1 MKKILIVDDSMYM
14 RNMLR
19 DILPDQY
26 GVVEADSGAT
36 AIATYD
42 KEQPDMVFLDIV
54 MPEGDTE
61 GMSVLGKI
69 KKKNPKAPV
78 VMITAVGQ
86 EAIINQCKKLGAE
99 DYILKP
105 FDDKQVVDT
114 VAKYLA

>member
-1 MKKILIVDDSMYM
+1 MKKIMIVDDSMYM

-19 DILPDQY
+19 DILPEQY
-26 GVVEADSGAT
+26 GVVEADSGSS

-42 KEQPDMVFLDIV
+42 REQPDLVFLDIV

-61 GMSVLGKI
+61 GMTVLDKI
-69 KKKNPKAPV
+69 KKKNPKAKV
-78 VMITAVGQ
+78 VMISAVGQ
-86 EAIINQCKKLGAE
+86 DTIVNQCKKLGAQ

-114 VAKYLA
+114 VAKHIG